1 MMVWPNTETALS
13 KKWVEKQRDLD
24 CTRLEGRDPLIDGP
38 KRLDSYLT
46 LSNDKVSLK
55 AITKI
60 CQSDSFVPSLI
71 FSKH

>member
-24 CTRLEGRDPLIDGP
+24 CVRLEGRGPLIDGP
-38 KRLDSYLT
+38 KRLGPYLT
-46 LSNDKVSLK
+46 LSNDKVSLV